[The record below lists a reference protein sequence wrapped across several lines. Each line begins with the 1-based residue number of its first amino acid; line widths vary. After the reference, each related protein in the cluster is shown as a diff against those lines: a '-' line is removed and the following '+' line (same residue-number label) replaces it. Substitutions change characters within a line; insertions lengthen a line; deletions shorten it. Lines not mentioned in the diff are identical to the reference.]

1 MNPQNAPVVLVTG
14 ASSGIGEAT
23 ARLFAEKGYRVAL
36 AARRLERL
44 EALAEEIR
52 AEGGPSTSLRAGE
65 ALAVRADVT
74 SLEDI
79 ERMVAA
85 TLDAWGQ
92 IDVLVNNAGFGRLRW
107 LEQLDPVKD
116 IEAQLN
122 VNLWGLIQTTRTV
135 LPHMLE
141 RRTGYIINISSVAGW
156 VALPTYSIYNAT
168 KFAVR
173 GFTLALRRELR
184 GTGVHVS
191 GVYPG
196 PVATEF
202 GQHTGSQGTRRFR
215 TPRLAVLSAE
225 DVARAVWKL
234 TRRPRRGV
242 ILPAYLAAAAWLE
255 FLLPG
260 LLDWFAR
267 RSFKRG

>member
-1 MNPQNAPVVLVTG
+1 MNSPSFPVAIITG

-23 ARLFAEKGYRVAL
+23 ARLFAQKGYRVAL

-52 AEGGPSTSLRAGE
+52 AAGGE
-65 ALAVRADVT
+65 ALPLLADVT

-79 ERMVAA
+79 EYMVTA

-107 LEQLDPVKD
+107 LPNLDPKKD
-116 IEAQLN
+116 IEAQLQ
-122 VNLWGLIQTTRTV
+122 VNLWGLIQTTRAV

-141 RRTGYIINISSVAGW
+141 RRSGHIINVSSVAGW
-156 VALPTYSIYNAT
+156 VALPSYSIYNAT
-168 KFAVR
+168 KYGVR
-173 GFTLALRRELR
+173 GFTDAMRRELR
-184 GTGVHVS
+184 GKGVYVS

-196 PVATEF
+196 PVETEF
-202 GQHTGSQGTRRFR
+202 GQHTGAKVKSLAVPRFV
-215 TPRLAVLSAE
+215 VLSAE
-225 DVARAVWKL
+225 DIARVIWKL

-242 ILPAYLAAAAWLE
+242 IVPWYYRPLAWVE

-260 LLDWFAR
+260 VVDWFVGRAFR
-267 RSFKRG
+267 R